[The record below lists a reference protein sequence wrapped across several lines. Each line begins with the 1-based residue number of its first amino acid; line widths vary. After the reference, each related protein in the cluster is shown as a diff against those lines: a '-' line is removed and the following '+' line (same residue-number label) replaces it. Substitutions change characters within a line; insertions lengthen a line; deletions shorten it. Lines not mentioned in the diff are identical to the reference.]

1 MATEAI
7 YANKLAA
14 ERERQGLGTADELAR
29 RADIAPELYAQIE
42 AGELLPT
49 TDEMTR
55 LTDVLGIKAAKLYPL
70 GLLGSIGLKEGA
82 IYEVSLTEADLYRE
96 LREPT
101 RLLVSREEMSWLER
115 AAQHPEGEYDVFLNL
130 SCSTQ
135 MYPTMMLDAV
145 AVMQALDVDFA
156 AGSGPEF
163 CCGGYLRIHH
173 TVEAGVKMADRSVQP
188 IVARKATTHV
198 SQCTQCINNFTA
210 TSRRRV
216 ADGGEATPLR
226 QMQLTDFLIER
237 IEEMGGDVPWARS
250 VDRKVLVHGHKGES
264 PVVTK
269 TVDDCARLLRLVPG
283 VEVVGILE
291 RTFMNDFCY
300 TGDLPG
306 YPTTPE
312 QMQARR
318 HDIAAIARSYGAD
331 TVAIQHQ
338 DCSRIWAPFAS
349 VDLAIKNV
357 VSIVAEAL
365 GCENPD
371 RVQAAYMLGD
381 PDAVVE
387 QTRPIWTSWGL
398 SEEEAR
404 TIAHREYKPVN
415 TAKVAGC
422 SCGRGGCGSEIIDL
436 EVLEGVDWKSA
447 MRTATRATGEEG

>member
-1 MATEAI
+1 MATEAMF
-7 YANKLAA
+7 ANKLAA
-14 ERERQGLGTADELAR
+14 ERERLGLGTADELAR

-42 AGELLPT
+42 SGDLLPT

-55 LTDVLGIKAAKLYPL
+55 LTEVLGIKAAKLYPL

-82 IYEVSLTEADLYRE
+82 IYEVSLSEQDLYRE

-115 AAQHPEGEYDVFLNL
+115 AVQHPDGEYDVFLNL

-135 MYPTMMLDAV
+135 MYPNMMLDAV
-145 AVMQALDVDFA
+145 AVMDALGVNFA

-173 TVEAGVKMADRSVQP
+173 TVEAGVKMADRSVLP
-188 IVARKATTHV
+188 IVARKAKTHV

-216 ADGGEATPLR
+216 VDGGEATPLR
-226 QMQLTDFLIER
+226 ELQLTDFLIER
-237 IEEMGGDVPWARS
+237 IEEMGDDAPWARS
-250 VDRKVLVHGHKGES
+250 VDRTVVVHGHQGES

-269 TVDDCARLLRLVPG
+269 TVDDCVRLLRLVPG
-283 VEVVGILE
+283 VQVVGILE

-300 TGDLPG
+300 KGDMPG

-318 HDIAAIARSYGAD
+318 HEIAEIARSYGAD
-331 TVAIQHQ
+331 TVGIQHQ

-349 VDLAIKNV
+349 VELAVRNV

-365 GCENPD
+365 GCDHPD
-371 RVQAAYMLGD
+371 RVQAAFMLGD

-387 QTRPIWTSWGL
+387 QTRPIWASWGL
-398 SEEEAR
+398 SEEQAR
-404 TIAHREYKPVN
+404 TIARREYTPVA

-422 SCGRGGCGSEIIDL
+422 SCGRGGCGREIADI
-436 EVLEGVDWKSA
+436 EVLRGVDWTSA
-447 MRTATRATGEEG
+447 RRPGVAAGGGD

>member
-1 MATEAI
+1 MF
-7 YANKLAA
+7 ANKLAA

-29 RADIAPELYAQIE
+29 RVDIAPALYAQIE
-42 AGELLPT
+42 AGEVLPS

-55 LTDVLGIKAAKLYPL
+55 ITDVLGIKAAKLYPL

-101 RLLVSREEMSWLER
+101 RLFVSREEMSWLER
-115 AAQHPEGEYDVFLNL
+115 AAQHPDGEYEVFLNL

-145 AVMQALDVDFA
+145 AVMRALDVDFA

-188 IVARKATTHV
+188 IVARKAKTHV
-198 SQCTQCINNFTA
+198 SQCTQCLNNFTA
-210 TSRRRV
+210 TSTRRV
-216 ADGGEATPLR
+216 VDGGEATPLR
-226 QMQLTDFLIER
+226 EMQLTEFLIER
-237 IEEMGGDVPWARS
+237 IEEMGDGVPWARS

-269 TVDDCARLLRLVPG
+269 TVDDVARLLRLVPG
-283 VEVVGILE
+283 VEVVGIME

-300 TGDLPG
+300 KGDMPG

-318 HDIAAIARSYGAD
+318 HEIAAIAASYGAD

-349 VDLAIKNV
+349 VDMAVRNA

-365 GCENPD
+365 ACDHPD
-371 RVQAAYMLGD
+371 RVQAAFMLGD

-387 QTRPIWTSWGL
+387 QTRPIWASWGL
-398 SEEEAR
+398 TEEEAR
-404 TIAHREYKPVN
+404 TIAQREYTPVA

-422 SCGRGGCGSEIIDL
+422 SCGRGTCGREFVDID
-436 EVLEGVDWKSA
+436 VLQGADWKSA
-447 MRTATRATGEEG
+447 MRTATRADGQN